1 MWARWPLLPFWR
13 RSTTRRNLRDL
24 TPIKKV
30 NSRLLAGLRRVILSL
45 LLHVLTTNVAPYPDI
60 GDPPV
65 AAEPSP
71 NGFGEVNT
79 HTNGTEF
86 YGPTATLAFLLE
98 LRSRAR
104 SFQSQNSEGKNRFT
118 TERPEQRES
127 RKLSIVNFFHGGDDA
142 LPGTISGKSIM
153 FFASLM
159 IPCVAQMPT
168 KF

>member
-24 TPIKKV
+24 TPIKV

-65 AAEPSP
+65 DAEPSP